1 MKHDIKSIAFP
12 AISTGVYRF
21 PLERA
26 APIAIGESVG
36 FLKENES
43 IEEIV
48 FVCFSEEILDTYQN
62 VMSIIDS
69 AGKEG

>member
-26 APIAIGESVG
+26 AQIA
-36 FLKENES
+36 

>member
-1 MKHDIKSIAFP
+1 VKHDIKSIAFP

-26 APIAIGESVG
+26 AQIAIGESVG